1 MVQEVTAKFE
11 VVEELERGTYPATN
25 TFSFSFDGTLI
36 VIQKSNEFEDNEDE
50 SDDVVGIANH
60 LDRCSIW
67 IDELESATALFSS
80 AGTDCDSLMD
90 YFRSLSQNEWD
101 LWLAKL
107 APISSWSELYSS
119 TTSRGRLLES
129 RTEAWEN
136 FENYSSKFLSFD
148 GTELK
153 FETEHRIV
161 NYVLD
166 EYEFEILSL
175 PLNVFED
182 ALDQLQIPNAR
193 MLFCKIAVGWDWHVI
208 EEFFSENGSRPDE
221 IAIP

>member
-36 VIQKSNEFEDNEDE
+36 VIQKSNEFEDNKDWSNDE
-50 SDDVVGIANH
+50 VGIANH

-67 IDELESATALFSS
+67 IDDLESALALFSS
-80 AGTDCDSLMD
+80 AGTDTDSLMD
-90 YFRSLSQNEWD
+90 YFRSLSQIEWD

-107 APISSWSELYSS
+107 APISSRGELYSS
-119 TTSRGRLLES
+119 TTSRGQLLAS
-129 RTEAWEN
+129 MTGAWEN
-136 FENYSSKFLSFD
+136 FENDSSNFLSFD
-148 GTELK
+148 GTEFE

-166 EYEFEILSL
+166 EYEFDRLSL

-182 ALDQLQIPNAR
+182 VMDQLQIPNAR

-208 EEFFSENGSRPDE
+208 EEFFSEKGSRPGE
-221 IAIP
+221 ISLP